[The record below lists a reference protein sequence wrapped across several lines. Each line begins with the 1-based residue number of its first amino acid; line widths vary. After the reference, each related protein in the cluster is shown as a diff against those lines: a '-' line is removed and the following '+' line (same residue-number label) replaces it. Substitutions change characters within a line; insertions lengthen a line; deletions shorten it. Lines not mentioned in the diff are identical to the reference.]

1 MEIRAEKE
9 EFQAEIEKKRAETE
23 EIRAQIQK
31 RQPEVDAE
39 FKKFQDIRKKLRRN
53 QKALSM
59 VKVGKGD
66 LGELLVL
73 IEKERLEKE
82 HLKKQLSERLMWKDD
97 LVPTQVEAI
106 FPMTYVMSF
115 EPLGLSP

>member
-1 MEIRAEKE
+1 
-9 EFQAEIEKKRAETE
+9 
-23 EIRAQIQK
+23 
-31 RQPEVDAE
+31 
-39 FKKFQDIRKKLRRN
+39 
-53 QKALSM
+53 M
-59 VKVGKGD
+59 VKGETGD
-66 LGELLVL
+66 LAELMVL